1 MKVSKKLIKKVN
13 RIAKAADLVHN
24 LNVELK
30 QYFGKLG
37 IPEEVTQDSLTSLC
51 YGDISG
57 EEFISGM
64 IETIEE
70 YKD

>member
-24 LNVELK
+24 LNVKLK

-37 IPEEVTQDSLTSLC
+37 ISEEVTQDSLTSLC